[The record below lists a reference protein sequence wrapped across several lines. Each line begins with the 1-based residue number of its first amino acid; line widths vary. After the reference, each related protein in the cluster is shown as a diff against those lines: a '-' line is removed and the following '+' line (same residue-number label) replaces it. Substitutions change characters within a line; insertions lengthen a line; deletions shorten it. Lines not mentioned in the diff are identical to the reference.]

1 MSYIFVNPDNIVAT
15 ELTPSGLGVALY
27 NSFRAPIRG
36 NIVQAKQNL
45 KVLLMTR
52 KGERWFNPDFGTNL
66 MQLLFHPA
74 VEQLKQE
81 ITEEIDAAVSKY
93 MSYISLESIKIITA
107 EENPELPYN
116 VQVTLQYYFNSY
128 EDTLNIAIP
137 ESNIIRT
144 F

>member
-1 MSYIFVNPDNIVAT
+1 MSYVFVTPDQIVDT
-15 ELTPSGLGVALY
+15 ELTPLGLGVSLY
-27 NSFRAPIRG
+27 NAFRTPIRG
-36 NIVQAKQNL
+36 NIEQAKQNL

-52 KGERWFNPDFGTNL
+52 KGERWMDPDFGTNL
-66 MQLLFHPA
+66 IQLLFHPS
-74 VEQLKQE
+74 VDILKQE
-81 ITEEIDAAVSKY
+81 ITEEIDSAVSKY
-93 MSYISLESIKIITA
+93 MSYLSLESIKIITA

-128 EDTLNIAIP
+128 EDTLTLAIP